1 MKTVGLVFKKKKIE
15 RSGFIGIEEYALQQG
30 LQVIHMDPSQLFK
43 DQISVDIIVHK
54 LTDVVGKMKKGDME
68 AKLEYDNFLEYCQLN
83 PKMIILDEWVNV
95 EKVLD
100 RLTMV
105 DYLSSCINPSKPLF
119 CLPKNKIIQSIKEYP
134 DISHQL
140 TYPIICKRQT
150 ACSSTKSHEM
160 TLIPSINQLE
170 WMIHYED
177 YEPLLLQE
185 FIQHDGIII
194 KVYAADHQIYTSI
207 RPSFMNM
214 NQDGYA
220 VHFDSQHLPKQ
231 FNHDK
236 IIDPHLNKLIS
247 PSSYENQQVQE
258 KKNPN

>member
-1 MKTVGLVFKKKKIE
+1 
-15 RSGFIGIEEYALQQG
+15 
-30 LQVIHMDPSQLFK
+30 
-43 DQISVDIIVHK
+43 
-54 LTDVVGKMKKGDME
+54 
-68 AKLEYDNFLEYCQLN
+68 
-83 PKMIILDEWVNV
+83 
-95 EKVLD
+95 
-100 RLTMV
+100 MV
-105 DYLSSCINPSKPLF
+105 DYLSSCINPFNPLF
-119 CLPKNKIIQSIKEYP
+119 SLPKNKIIQSIKEYP

-170 WMIHYED
+170 WMTHYED

-194 KVYAADHQIYTSI
+194 KVYVADHQIYTSI

-247 PSSYENQQVQE
+247 PSSFENQQVQE
-258 KKNPN
+258 KKESQLDHRRLQEIANLLQQKLGLTFFGFDVLIESNTNAYFIVDVNYFPSFKNVPNFQDIFIDIIKKKLNL